1 MSTRAHANAF
11 RYAGGD
17 EGHYESY
24 FQRANHPT
32 RPLAFWIRYTAF
44 VPRGFVGDAVGQLW
58 AVFFD
63 GERDEVRAT
72 KEAYPFSAC
81 RFEKQALDVQI
92 GEAKLDARQL
102 RGYAESGATRIAW
115 DLRYDSPE
123 PPLFLLPE
131 SMYRGGFPKA
141 KALVG
146 SPLAL
151 FSGTL
156 DVAGRKVEVDSWV
169 GSQNHN
175 WGSKHT
181 DRYAWGQVAGFD
193 DAPDA
198 FFECATASIKLGPV
212 YSPRMS
218 PMVLRHGGTEHQ
230 LNGLHTSLRAK
241 AHYGL
246 FTWHLSSASKGVSI
260 EATFHATAQHFVALR
275 YENPPGGS
283 KTCLNTK
290 LAACELILRRK
301 GERTVLLKTRH
312 RAAFEILTDDD
323 THGVPVLEE

>member
-1 MSTRAHANAF
+1 MLTRGEVNAF

-32 RPLAFWIRYTAF
+32 RPFAFWIRYTAF
-44 VPRGFVGDAVGQLW
+44 VPRGWAGDAVGQLW
-58 AVFFD
+58 AVVFD
-63 GERDEVRAT
+63 GERDEVRAV
-72 KEAYPFSAC
+72 KEAVPMAAC
-81 RFEKQALDVQI
+81 RFEKRALEVQI
-92 GEAKLDARQL
+92 GEATLDARQL
-102 RGYAESGATRIAW
+102 RGHADSGDTRIAW

-123 PPLFLLPE
+123 PPLLLLPPR
-131 SMYRGGFPKA
+131 MYRGGFPKA

-146 SPLAL
+146 SPMAV

-156 DVAGRKVEVDSWV
+156 DVAGREIDVDGWV

-175 WGSKHT
+175 WGTKHT

-193 DAPDA
+193 DAPDT

-212 YSPRMS
+212 YTPRMS
-218 PMVLRHGGTEHQ
+218 PMVLRHGGEEHR
-230 LNGLHTSLRAK
+230 LNSLRTSLRAK
-241 AHYGL
+241 AHYGF
-246 FTWHLSSASKGVSI
+246 FTWHLSSASKHVSI
-260 EATFHATAQHFVALR
+260 EATFHARAQHFVALR
-275 YENPPGGS
+275 YENPPGGL

-312 RAAFEILTDDD
+312 RAAFEILTDEDN
-323 THGVPVLEE
+323 HGVRVLEE